1 MSLKLRH
8 HLGVP
13 GSLDG
18 VRIPNCAV
26 ERKYLWIRLRGQVG
40 PADLLSRV
48 LSRKRLRCPRC
59 CAHLASF
66 PVHHYNH
73 QQLDTANHLLQ
84 SPVFVSSCKDS
95 HLCMHTHKRK
105 PPRWYTQQGIS
116 GFWKKAQA
124 VGCSYCEPGVLHLY
138 LPATANLYSLTV
150 GCTSFLWGELLL
162 WCVVVAVVLRGI
174 FQDCYSV
181 SQWLWAVYFGGSG
194 RKFNHSSVMSF
205 QNQRSTHSALSSTEC
220 SYRHALCSRPFDS
233 TAITRCICSCP
244 VAESNSCQSTSRRAR
259 ASAHKTVHLPVI
271 SRGWVRF
278 HSQPSVNQT
287 AASLRRTAWKMRR
300 DATFRLSDLSF
311 LYHDFNLKEP
321 RFPTSII
328 KYNLASFCK
337 RFSSPGKLSLGSAAL
352 RYATYNPRR
361 TLQHLYNHSCI
372 KIHKESQCSHIQI

>member
-105 PPRWYTQQGIS
+105 LPRWYTQQGIS

-150 GCTSFLWGELLL
+150 GCTSFLWGELSL

-220 SYRHALCSRPFDS
+220 SYRHALCSRPS
-233 TAITRCICSCP
+233 IAQRSHAASVRVRSQKATAVNQQVGVLELPPIKLCIFRWLRA
-244 VAESNSCQSTSRRAR
+244 AESDFILNPPWIKPQLPSAGQLERWDTVRR
-259 ASAHKTVHLPVI
+259 S
-271 SRGWVRF
+271 GWVIYRF
-278 HSQPSVNQT
+278 YT
-287 AASLRRTAWKMRR
+287 T
-300 DATFRLSDLSF
+300 
-311 LYHDFNLKEP
+311 
-321 RFPTSII
+321 TSI
-328 KYNLASFCK
+328 
-337 RFSSPGKLSLGSAAL
+337 
-352 RYATYNPRR
+352 
-361 TLQHLYNHSCI
+361 
-372 KIHKESQCSHIQI
+372 